1 VVERKFRGE
10 SVMLD
15 ILRDGAS
22 LQVQVPLSEPWPF
35 SLQSS
40 AYDVKPQFVVFGG
53 LVFQPVDQNLMDEYK
68 PSNLRLEYLFD
79 FFVEDGIYRERPE
92 LVVLSNILPDSVNA
106 YAKDFVFSVVDE
118 INEQKIRRISDV
130 AAAFAKTA
138 DYYVIKMVGTGRPL
152 VLERKAVEEARS
164 RILER
169 YGVTSEYYLK
179 K

>member
-1 VVERKFRGE
+1 
-10 SVMLD
+10 M
-15 ILRDGAS
+15 
-22 LQVQVPLSEPWPF
+22 
-35 SLQSS
+35 
-40 AYDVKPQFVVFGG
+40 
-53 LVFQPVDQNLMDEYK
+53 
-68 PSNLRLEYLFD
+68 
-79 FFVEDGIYRERPE
+79 EDGIYRERPE

-118 INEQKIRRISDV
+118 INGQKIRRISDV
-130 AAAFAKTA
+130 AAAIAKTA

-152 VLERKAVEEARS
+152 VLERKAVEESRS

>member
-1 VVERKFRGE
+1 
-10 SVMLD
+10 
-15 ILRDGAS
+15 
-22 LQVQVPLSEPWPF
+22 
-35 SLQSS
+35 
-40 AYDVKPQFVVFGG
+40 
-53 LVFQPVDQNLMDEYK
+53 MDEYK